1 MNVLEKNMNSYKD
14 LIASLHNHSTYSML
28 DGASSPT
35 EHVQYAIERGF
46 KYLAITDHGHISGFM
61 EFARACEN
69 TSLQPVFGC
78 EFYVDLMPDLDTY
91 GHLTVLAKNDQ
102 GYQNLLT
109 LYHKS
114 WDNLSKAKFGKKKN
128 QITWDLL
135 EEYNEGLFIGSGC
148 LVGTIARC
156 LLKNREDLAVKN
168 LEHLIAIFGKNRM
181 FAEFIPHLVSY
192 NYNNKTQ
199 QFEKNECTPWC
210 PDGDILKGYQLW
222 LWDQAVVK
230 RKLKPC
236 ITLDAHFTTPDK
248 KDIQDALL
256 MNGESGWRFY
266 ENYNVLKPEIV
277 YNNLIYLPGHNVS
290 LHESMIE
297 NVNDFCSDIKYT
309 KKEKSIYLPYSY
321 SSKEESYADF
331 YNNVDINRLNKII
344 NKK

>member
-1 MNVLEKNMNSYKD
+1 MNQKKD

-69 TSLQPVFGC
+69 TLLQPVFGC
-78 EFYVDLMPDLDTY
+78 EFYVSLAPDLDTY
-91 GHLTVLAKNDQ
+91 GHLTVLAKNDE
-102 GYQNLLT
+102 GYKNLLT

-135 EEYNEGLFIGSGC
+135 EEYNEGIFVGSGC

-156 LLKNREDLAVKN
+156 LLKSREDLAIKN
-168 LEHLIAIFGKNRM
+168 LEHLIAIFGKQRM
-181 FAEFIPHLVSY
+181 FAEFVPQLVTH

-199 QFEKNECTPWC
+199 RFEPNECGPFW

-230 RKLKPC
+230 RGLKPC
-236 ITLDAHFTTPDK
+236 VTLDAHFTTPDK

-256 MNGESGWRFY
+256 MNGENGWRFY
-266 ENYNVLKPEIV
+266 ENYNVLTPDTIYQK
-277 YNNLIYLPGHNVS
+277 LSYLPGHNCALHDS
-290 LHESMIE
+290 LIE
-297 NVNDFCSDIKYT
+297 NVNDFCCDVGYS
-309 KKEKSIYLPYSY
+309 KKSKSIYLPYG
-321 SSKEESYADF
+321 
-331 YNNVDINRLNKII
+331 YNNIEDSYQDFAKNVDVSKIQAIQNRYRVI
-344 NKK
+344 